1 MRSATY
7 SSLVTLVFL
16 KNRDKIS
23 RSIESAIRS
32 TDRLCEDLGM
42 ENDLSHMTKYRIIS
56 ELLQSKIL
64 IERKTNKNRKVRFS
78 KKISNIF

>member
-32 TDRLCEDLGM
+32 TDKLCEDLRL

-64 IERKTNKNRKVRFS
+64 VEKKTNKNRKVRFS
-78 KKISNIF
+78 KKISNIL

>member
-32 TDRLCEDLGM
+32 TDKLCEDLGLK
-42 ENDLSHMTKYRIIS
+42 NDLSHMTKYRIIS

-64 IERKTNKNRKVRFS
+64 VERKTSKNRKVRFS